1 MSIKDLS
8 LKDKVDQYAL
18 MKAQVK
24 ILEAQIA
31 DLGTELKD
39 WMSGCGIFK
48 VSGELYSISWS
59 QSERTMMQ
67 PLSWFRQHY
76 GPEWIEEHSKTVEV
90 NTLRVQAKVDEK
102 VA

>member
-31 DLGTELKD
+31 DLGAELKD

-48 VSGELYSISWS
+48 VSGELYSVAWS

-67 PLSWFRQHY
+67 PLSWFMQHY
-76 GPEWIEEHSKTVEV
+76 DPDWIDQHTKTVEV
-90 NTLRVQAKVDEK
+90 NTLRVQAKVDQK